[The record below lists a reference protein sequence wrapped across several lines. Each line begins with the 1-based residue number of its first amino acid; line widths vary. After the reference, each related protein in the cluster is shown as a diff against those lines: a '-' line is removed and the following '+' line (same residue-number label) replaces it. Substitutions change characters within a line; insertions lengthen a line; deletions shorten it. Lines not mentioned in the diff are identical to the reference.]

1 MAYIDK
7 RTRIVL
13 QFLLEEH
20 CDENYKVLSK
30 EDIVS
35 ALPKKFAFGVVQLN
49 VLLKLLLNRQH
60 VAVKFDSEDEICI
73 MVTPRGVALV
83 KDEIEEEKVKT
94 TLGWKVYLV
103 ISAVTFFAAFAGAF
117 LGVLLGS

>member
-7 RTRIVL
+7 RTRIIL

-20 CDENYKVLSK
+20 SDENYKVLSK

-35 ALPKKFAFGVVQLN
+35 ALPKKFSFGVIQLN
-49 VLLKLLLNRQH
+49 AILKLLLSRQYIM
-60 VAVKFDSEDEICI
+60 VKFDSEDEICV
-73 MVTPRGVALV
+73 MVTPRGVALI

-94 TLGWKVYLV
+94 VLGWKVYLL
-103 ISAVTFFAAFAGAF
+103 IGAVVFFASLAGAF